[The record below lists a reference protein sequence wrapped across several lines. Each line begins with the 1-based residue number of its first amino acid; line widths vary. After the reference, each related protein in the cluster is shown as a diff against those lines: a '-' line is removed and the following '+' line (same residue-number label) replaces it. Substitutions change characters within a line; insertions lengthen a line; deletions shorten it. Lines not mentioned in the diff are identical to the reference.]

1 MIMEK
6 ILVLFVCTI
15 VSLACD
21 AQYYNPYAPSYQ
33 QQQQMNQRAFE
44 FGKKMYEQV
53 QEQNEKQMR
62 NNPLM
67 MSGVA
72 VSEMASG
79 QYEKAYEHFEYLAE
93 NYDDSNSWL
102 YLGYMNELGMGT
114 SKSYN
119 YAKLCYANGAEL
131 GNQNCKTELNRIKRG
146 NYLGG
151 EYKAIF
157 RRYFQDIVSQTR
169 QSAGSIDFGTNS
181 SSSSRRS
188 SSSSKS
194 GGVQYIESIE
204 YAPEFTGQTTNVWC
218 ERCKKYM
225 PRHAHV
231 KRPVR

>member
-1 MIMEK
+1 MRNYLLSL
-6 ILVLFVCTI
+6 LVLL
-15 VSLACD
+15 SLTCA

-33 QQQQMNQRAFE
+33 QQQQMNQRAYE
-44 FGKKMYEQV
+44 YGKRLVEQIMK
-53 QEQNEKQMR
+53 EDEMRLR

-67 MSGVA
+67 MSGAA
-72 VSEMASG
+72 VSEMAAG

-119 YAKLCYANGAEL
+119 YAKVCYANGAEL
-131 GNQNCKTELNRIKRG
+131 GNQNCKAELSRIKQG
-146 NYLGG
+146 KYLGN

-157 RRYFQDIVSQTR
+157 RGYFQNIEAMAR
-169 QSAGSIDFGTNS
+169 QSAGSIDFGTS

-188 SSSSKS
+188 SSSSS
-194 GGVQYIESIE
+194 SGGGVQYIESIE
-204 YAPEFTGQTTNVWC
+204 YAPEFTGHTTNVWC

-225 PRHAHV
+225 PRHSHI
-231 KRPVR
+231 KKPVR